1 MTWNTI
7 LVASHTQFL
16 LQNVLEDICCSKFA
30 RNVKYCSNVAQSA
43 KRCLRVL
50 KMQNSAPNSK
60 KCSKG
65 AQRNRERPNWVSVK
79 RGVGAEVYLIFKDCC
94 LRVRNNVATIRN
106 SVATCCDALLR
117 LKSSLRIVSCNVT
130 FSITRFYYFFFLF
143 ISILTR
149 ASLLALAK
157 PIY

>member
-1 MTWNTI
+1 M
-7 LVASHTQFL
+7 
-16 LQNVLEDICCSKFA
+16 
-30 RNVKYCSNVAQSA
+30 KYCSNVAQSA
-43 KRCLRVL
+43 KKCLRVL

-65 AQRNRERPNWVSVK
+65 AQCNRERPNWVSVK

-130 FSITRFYYFFFLF
+130 FSITRFYFFFFLF